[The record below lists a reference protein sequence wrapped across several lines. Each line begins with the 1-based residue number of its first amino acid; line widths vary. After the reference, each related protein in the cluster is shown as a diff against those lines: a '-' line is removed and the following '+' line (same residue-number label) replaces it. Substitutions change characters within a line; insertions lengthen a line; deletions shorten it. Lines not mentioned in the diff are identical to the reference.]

1 MIDQIVGQFFQSG
14 AGRELL
20 QKVPLDERQA
30 RAAVQATVE
39 GAMHH
44 SKSEGGMESEASG
57 LSNGTQSAGAIAS
70 QVAHFVA
77 QRSGVAPALAQ
88 QVVSLALPK
97 VLELI
102 QGHSIPSPRPSGN
115 ANPIVD
121 RVFSRH

>member
-1 MIDQIVGQFFQSG
+1 G
-14 AGRELL
+14 
-20 QKVPLDERQA
+20 A

-44 SKSEGGMESEASG
+44 SKNEGGMESEASG
-57 LSNGTQSAGAIAS
+57 LSNGTQAASAIAS

-77 QRSGVAPALAQ
+77 QRSGIAPELAQ
-88 QVVSLALPK
+88 QVTSLALPK